1 LKRRLIAFLFCLP
14 FLAARLAGQTPPDSG
29 RTVTAVGLGSIV
41 AGDVA
46 HAKDD
51 AVEDALKNAL
61 EQVMGTLIE
70 SETLVENFQVIE
82 DQITSKTA
90 GYIQKYVVTAERRP
104 DASLYEVTVRAV
116 VKTADLKND
125 LDAVATLIK
134 RKNTPRL
141 AVVIQENNVGETGFN
156 YFEADMN
163 TAETAIM
170 DFFLTKGFRVVD
182 RSTVMENLNRQKASA
197 ILEGNTAQ
205 AAALGRMT
213 DAEVVITGKAVAKAS
228 NVEAF
233 GATIRTQQ
241 ATINCKAIRT
251 DTGDLIATATGQ
263 GKFSHIDDLTGG
275 TKAIQ
280 KACDK
285 VTQDLM
291 TKILDSWQK
300 DISSGNTIALRVQGV
315 GFDQLEKLKASLK
328 YYVRGLGSV
337 IQRDYSNGFAS
348 LEVVMRG
355 NSNDLAQRLSGKD
368 IDGMKLRVSQITA
381 NSVTLDIVGRAAPAA
396 VDTLSNMN

>member
-1 LKRRLIAFLFCLP
+1 
-14 FLAARLAGQTPPDSG
+14 
-29 RTVTAVGLGSIV
+29 V

-61 EQVMGTLIE
+61 EQVMGTMVE
-70 SETLVENFQVIE
+70 SETLVQNYQTIE
-82 DQITSKTA
+82 DQITSRTA
-90 GYIQKYVVTAERRP
+90 GYIKKYDILAEKRP
-104 DASLYEVTVRAV
+104 DASTVEVTLRAV
-116 VKTADLKND
+116 VKATDLKND

-141 AVVIQENNVGETGFN
+141 AVIIQENNVGETGFN
-156 YFEADMN
+156 YFNGDMN
-163 TAETAIM
+163 TAETAIV
-170 DFFLTKGFRVVD
+170 DFFLSKGFRVVD
-182 RSTVMENLNRQKASA
+182 HATVVENLNKQKAAA

-205 AAALGRMT
+205 AAALGRT
-213 DAEVVITGKAVAKAS
+213 TEAEVVIIGKAVAKAS
-228 NVEAF
+228 DVEAF

-241 ATINCKAIRT
+241 ANVTCKAIRT
-251 DTGDLIATATGQ
+251 DTGDLMATAAGQ

-280 KACDK
+280 KACEK
-285 VTQDLM
+285 VTDDLLN
-291 TKILDSWQK
+291 KILASWQA

-315 GFDQLEKLKASLK
+315 NFDQLEKLKASLR

-348 LEVVMRG
+348 LEVIMRG
-355 NSNDLAQRLSGKD
+355 SANDLAQRLSGKD
-368 IDGMKLRVSQITA
+368 IDGMKLRIIGITA
-381 NSVTLDIVGRAAPAA
+381 NSVTMEAAGQPVSAGQTKSDA
-396 VDTLSNMN
+396 DSSSHTN